1 MIRVLVMANNLPLA
15 NSIVSI
21 LEEEIDLEAAR
32 VTRRE
37 LGKGQPYSMVIVVDE
52 GESEN
57 ESIKA
62 VDLLRDE
69 ITLLVIKVSLESQN
83 IHIYESYQLNKPSIE
98 RVINLVR
105 GFSRAYL
112 TKKNEEAMTWAS

>member
-1 MIRVLVMANNLPLA
+1 MIHVSVMSNDSFLA
-15 NSIVSI
+15 HSIASL
-21 LEEEIDLEAAR
+21 LEEEIDLDSVQ

-37 LGKGQPYSMVIVVDE
+37 LGKGQPYSAVIIVDE

-62 VDLLRDE
+62 AELFRDE
-69 ITLLVIKVSLESQN
+69 ITLLVIQVSLESQN
-83 IHIYESYQLNKPSIE
+83 IHVYESYQLNKPSIE

-105 GFSRAYL
+105 VFSREYL
-112 TKKNEEAMTWAS
+112 TKKMNKL

>member
-1 MIRVLVMANNLPLA
+1 MIRILVMANDSLLTD
-15 NSIVSI
+15 SIASI
-21 LEEEIDLEAAR
+21 MEAEIDLDSVQ

-37 LGKGQPYSMVIVVDE
+37 LGKGQPYSMVIIVDE

-62 VDLLRDE
+62 VELLRDE
-69 ITLLVIKVSLESQN
+69 ITLVVIKVSLESQN
-83 IHIYESYQLNKPSIE
+83 IHVYESYQLNKPSIE
-98 RVINLVR
+98 RVINLVG

-112 TKKNEEAMTWAS
+112 TKKNEGLMTWAR

>member
-1 MIRVLVMANNLPLA
+1 MIHVSVMSNDSFLA
-15 NSIVSI
+15 HSIASL
-21 LEEEIDLEAAR
+21 LEEEIDLDSVQ

-37 LGKGQPYSMVIVVDE
+37 LGKGQPYSAVIIVDE

-62 VDLLRDE
+62 AELFRDE
-69 ITLLVIKVSLESQN
+69 ITLLVIQVSLESQN
-83 IHIYESYQLNKPSIE
+83 IHVYESYQLNKPSIE

-105 GFSRAYL
+105 VFSREYL
-112 TKKNEEAMTWAS
+112 TKKNEQAVKWES